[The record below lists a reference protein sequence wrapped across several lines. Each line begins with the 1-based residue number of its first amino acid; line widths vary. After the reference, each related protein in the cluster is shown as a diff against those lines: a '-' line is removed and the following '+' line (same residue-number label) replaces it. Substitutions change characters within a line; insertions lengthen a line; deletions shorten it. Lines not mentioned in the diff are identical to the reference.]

1 MADTG
6 DSSPLSWADLAEA
19 EEAAAALEEGATS
32 QGDTT
37 EALGADETEA
47 PGAEESQGDDR
58 VQGTPEAPGANTA
71 LGVGFPEEGRQ
82 RVGRGPRATFSSDRL
97 VSSLEVARARA
108 PAASGRARFDAR
120 ILPGERQPPATGGGS
135 PGGVVE
141 PQTGLR
147 RAQGGRAAAG
157 GAAQKTPRAPIYGS
171 SRTSGMYG
179 NVSASEIYGD
189 TSTFGMYGDS
199 GSSEIPTMYE
209 LMTQINMKLNRH
221 EAAIEAL
228 LELER
233 GPAVAQGAAAAADRR
248 ARDAHADRQALDDTL
263 NYMFPAERP
272 DGQAPGANVNRRV
285 PQGTVKSVIPE
296 ALGAASD
303 ARALGAMADVEAL
316 GADSKRA
323 RGTNADR
330 RTPQSGINEIE
341 EEPPDLVSEVSEDE
355 RDERQVRADA
365 LLAEQLSLESGGDRP
380 TGHTLGAG
388 HRRAAGPSAPE
399 LGAGLHRAA
408 DPSAPE
414 LGVGP
419 GTGRHRIAGPSA
431 PKLGAGF
438 GTDRAGGGVRS
449 SHIVGQ
455 TPGSEDYA
463 GTPAASSGGQ
473 WADHR
478 TNVPGRAPRTGR
490 PSGNSGHTE
499 SLGGVRSTTTP
510 SEAVSAGMGAGTRRS
525 YVEAARP
532 VHPWA
537 GRQDGRWG
545 ATPPTTGTTAGAEP
559 KRRGESEP
567 EDALS
572 PVERANERARKDR
585 GSQHGLPDRFEGFST
600 DHSVDDIFEEIR
612 PRATE
617 FLVVVDAWAE
627 NVRAEHGPVGE
638 DWLMRRVA
646 KVFRGR
652 ALEWFKALTQEA
664 RTQLG
669 AFRQAFRKKW
679 FSPLH
684 LDETRK
690 RIERLRVS
698 KFQGAH
704 RLTQYI
710 EAFQSERT
718 QASLLLSHHMG
729 EEELATYFRDRFVYG
744 LDQECQ
750 DELSAYGRHHDEY
763 LDWRRLPYDKLVKW
777 LEAFA
782 NDHASR
788 IRRQRRSGQADT
800 GGARGFRPARRPPP
814 TTGRELNAVSSEIA
828 YHEAELNALKSGKAN
843 ERRPI
848 RCAACGN
855 QWEGLRVGLQ
865 ECKKCGRQWT
875 FRSGTPGGGGG
886 KTAYVQARD
895 AAKAA
900 GVAALNTEDPSAH
913 TEEPTRDDIEVE
925 VEYRSGDETAG
936 TVNPG
941 GEQGEDSDSDSGAQS
956 EEL

>member
-1 MADTG
+1 
-6 DSSPLSWADLAEA
+6 
-19 EEAAAALEEGATS
+19 
-32 QGDTT
+32 
-37 EALGADETEA
+37 
-47 PGAEESQGDDR
+47 
-58 VQGTPEAPGANTA
+58 
-71 LGVGFPEEGRQ
+71 
-82 RVGRGPRATFSSDRL
+82 
-97 VSSLEVARARA
+97 
-108 PAASGRARFDAR
+108 
-120 ILPGERQPPATGGGS
+120 
-135 PGGVVE
+135 
-141 PQTGLR
+141 
-147 RAQGGRAAAG
+147 
-157 GAAQKTPRAPIYGS
+157 
-171 SRTSGMYG
+171 
-179 NVSASEIYGD
+179 
-189 TSTFGMYGDS
+189 
-199 GSSEIPTMYE
+199 
-209 LMTQINMKLNRH
+209 
-221 EAAIEAL
+221 
-228 LELER
+228 
-233 GPAVAQGAAAAADRR
+233 
-248 ARDAHADRQALDDTL
+248 
-263 NYMFPAERP
+263 
-272 DGQAPGANVNRRV
+272 
-285 PQGTVKSVIPE
+285 
-296 ALGAASD
+296 
-303 ARALGAMADVEAL
+303 
-316 GADSKRA
+316 
-323 RGTNADR
+323 
-330 RTPQSGINEIE
+330 
-341 EEPPDLVSEVSEDE
+341 
-355 RDERQVRADA
+355 
-365 LLAEQLSLESGGDRP
+365 
-380 TGHTLGAG
+380 
-388 HRRAAGPSAPE
+388 
-399 LGAGLHRAA
+399 
-408 DPSAPE
+408 
-414 LGVGP
+414 
-419 GTGRHRIAGPSA
+419 
-431 PKLGAGF
+431 
-438 GTDRAGGGVRS
+438 
-449 SHIVGQ
+449 
-455 TPGSEDYA
+455 
-463 GTPAASSGGQ
+463 
-473 WADHR
+473 
-478 TNVPGRAPRTGR
+478 
-490 PSGNSGHTE
+490 
-499 SLGGVRSTTTP
+499 
-510 SEAVSAGMGAGTRRS
+510 
-525 YVEAARP
+525 
-532 VHPWA
+532 
-537 GRQDGRWG
+537 
-545 ATPPTTGTTAGAEP
+545 
-559 KRRGESEP
+559 
-567 EDALS
+567 
-572 PVERANERARKDR
+572 VERANERARKDR

-684 LDETRK
+684 LDDTRK

-900 GVAALNTEDPSAH
+900 GVAALNTEDPSDH
-913 TEEPTRDDIEVE
+913 TEAPTRDDIEVE